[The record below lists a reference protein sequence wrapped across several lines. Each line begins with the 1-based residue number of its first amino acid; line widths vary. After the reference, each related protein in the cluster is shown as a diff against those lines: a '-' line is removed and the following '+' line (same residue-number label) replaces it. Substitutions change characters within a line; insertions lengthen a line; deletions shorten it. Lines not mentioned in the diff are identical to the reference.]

1 MILLLKLWRE
11 CIIAVLAFLLLFMLA
26 VANNYAGKLK
36 KMDAKC
42 KAQVAKIEQAQ
53 HAALIKQQ
61 DKANEVSASYE
72 SERAEQQ
79 VKTQVVYK
87 TIEKIIERP
96 VYRNVCI
103 DGDGLQQINS
113 LIKADNSS

>member
-1 MILLLKLWRE
+1 MLVYLVKLWRE
-11 CIIAVLAFLLLFMLA
+11 CIIALLAFLFLFMLA

-36 KMDAKC
+36 KADADC
-42 KAQVAKIEQAQ
+42 KSKIAKIEQAQ

-61 DKANEVSASYE
+61 DKVNEVSASYE
-72 SERAEQQ
+72 EERAEQQ

-87 TIEKIIERP
+87 TIEKIIDRP

-103 DGDGLQQINS
+103 DDDGVSS
-113 LIKADNSS
+113 LNNLIQNIE

>member
-1 MILLLKLWRE
+1 MILLIKLWRE
-11 CIIAVLAFLLLFMLA
+11 CIIVVLAFLFVFMLA

-36 KMDAKC
+36 KADADC
-42 KAQVAKIEQAQ
+42 KSKIAKIEQVQ

-61 DKANEVSASYE
+61 DKVNEVSASYE
-72 SERAEQQ
+72 EERADQQ

-87 TIEKIIERP
+87 TIEKIIDRP
-96 VYRNVCI
+96 IYRNVCI
-103 DGDGLQQINS
+103 DDSGLSELNS